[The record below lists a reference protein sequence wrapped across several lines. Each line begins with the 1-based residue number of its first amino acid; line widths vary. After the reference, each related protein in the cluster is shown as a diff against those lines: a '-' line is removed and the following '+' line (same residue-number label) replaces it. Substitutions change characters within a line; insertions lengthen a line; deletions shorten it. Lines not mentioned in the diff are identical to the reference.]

1 MSALSRM
8 LAAGLLAGLLAG
20 CAGYQLGPTNG
31 TAAGS
36 RSVEVRLFAN
46 HTLEPRLSEPIAQA
60 LRKRLQQD
68 GTFHLDT
75 QGNADVIVTGD
86 ITSFARD
93 PLSFQ
98 RTDIITTRDYDM
110 KVTVHVKATERGSG
124 KVLVER
130 DVTGRSTIQGGA
142 DLGSAEREAA
152 PLVAESI
159 ARQVTDLLADGSW

>member
-1 MSALSRM
+1 MSARLRI
-8 LAAGLLAGLLAG
+8 LAAGPLVALLAG
-20 CAGYQLGPTNG
+20 CAGYQVGPTNG
-31 TAAGS
+31 TVAGS
-36 RSVEVRLFAN
+36 RSVEVALFAN

-75 QGNADVIVTGD
+75 QGNADVLVTGD
-86 ITSFARD
+86 IKSFVRN

-98 RTDIITTRDYDM
+98 RTDIITTRDYDEL
-110 KVTVHVKATERGSG
+110 VTVHVKAVERGSG
-124 KVLVER
+124 KVLLER
-130 DVTGRSTIQGGA
+130 DVTGRSTIQSNA

-159 ARQVTDLLADGSW
+159 ARQVTDLLADGTW

>member
-1 MSALSRM
+1 MSAFLRI
-8 LAAGLLAGLLAG
+8 LAAGALAGLLAG

-86 ITSFARD
+86 IKSFVRD

-98 RTDIITTRDYDM
+98 RTDILTTRDYDV

-130 DVTGRSTIQGGA
+130 DVVGRSTIESNP
-142 DLGSAEREAA
+142 DLASAERQAA

-159 ARQVTDLLADGSW
+159 ARQVTDLLADGTW